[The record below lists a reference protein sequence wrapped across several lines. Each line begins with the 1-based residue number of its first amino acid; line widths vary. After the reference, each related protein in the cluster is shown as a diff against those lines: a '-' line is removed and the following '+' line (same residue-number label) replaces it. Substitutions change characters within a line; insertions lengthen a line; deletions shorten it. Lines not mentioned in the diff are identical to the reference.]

1 MKRTFSFFTKRN
13 ALWCFVLTGMFFLVG
28 ISNSSAQDN
37 AGGFD
42 NPETAIAQQFNVTA
56 YQIGTFDREE
66 AIEVLKGIATE
77 MKANLGHNPSLSD
90 RMKYKY
96 ISDVLQD
103 VEAYSI
109 AVEISLL
116 KKLANL
122 KNSKILASGNSS
134 TTGGT
139 PPAQFANLY
148 NEVVNEL
155 Q

>member
-37 AGGFD
+37 AGGLD
-42 NPETAIAQQFNVTA
+42 NPEIATAQQFNVTA
-56 YQIGTFDREE
+56 YPIGTFDREE
-66 AIEVLKGIATE
+66 VIEVLEGIAADL
-77 MKANLGHNPSLSD
+77 KANNGHNPSITVQ
-90 RMKYKY
+90 MKYKY

-103 VEAYSI
+103 VRAYSI
-109 AVEISLL
+109 AAEISLL
-116 KKLANL
+116 KKLAKL
-122 KNSKILASGNSS
+122 KDSKILSGSNSS

>member
-66 AIEVLKGIATE
+66 AIEVLTSIATDL
-77 MKANLGHNPSLSD
+77 KANYGHNPSLSV
-90 RMKYKY
+90 RMKYQY

-103 VEAYSI
+103 VEAYNI

-116 KKLANL
+116 KKLAKL
-122 KNSKILASGNSS
+122 KESKIMAMGNSS
-134 TTGGT
+134 TSGGA
-139 PPAQFANLY
+139 PPAQFANIY